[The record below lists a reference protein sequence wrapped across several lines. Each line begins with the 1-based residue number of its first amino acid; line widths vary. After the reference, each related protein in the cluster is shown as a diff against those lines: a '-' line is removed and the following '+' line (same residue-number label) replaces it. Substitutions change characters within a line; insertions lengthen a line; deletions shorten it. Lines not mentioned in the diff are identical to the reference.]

1 MSLLFKLL
9 GWLTGRGSD
18 IISKG
23 LDAYIKKADGDVAK
37 AIEMMKV
44 EQAWLAATRDVQIA
58 AMNTLTYWIGW
69 ALFVFPL
76 GFYWAWILIHDK
88 ILGWGRTDPLTGLI
102 AEWAGIIVLG
112 LFGIAAAPTILRSLR
127 K

>member
-1 MSLLFKLL
+1 MIWTIL
-9 GWLTGRGSD
+9 GWLTGKGTD

-44 EQAWLAATRDVQIA
+44 EQAWLSATRDVQIA
-58 AMNTLTYWIGW
+58 AMNTVTYWVGW
-69 ALFVFPL
+69 SLFVFPL
-76 GFYWAWILIHDK
+76 GFYWSKILIWDK
-88 ILGWGRTDPLTGLI
+88 VFSLGSTDPLTGI
-102 AEWAGIIVLG
+102 VADWAGIIVLG

>member
-1 MSLLFKLL
+1 MIAFLGKLL
-9 GWLTGRGSD
+9 GFSSL
-18 IISKG
+18 IEKG
-23 LDAYIKKADGDVAK
+23 LDFFIKKADGDVVK
-37 AIEMMKV
+37 AVEMMKV

-58 AMNTLTYWIGW
+58 AMNTVTYWIGW

-76 GFYWAWILIHDK
+76 GFYWAKILVWDK
-88 ILGWGRTDPLTGLI
+88 ILQLGSTPPLTGLV
-102 AEWAGIIVLG
+102 ADWAGIIVLG

>member
-1 MSLLFKLL
+1 MIWKFL

-44 EQAWLAATRDVQIA
+44 EQAWLAATRDVQVA
-58 AMNTLTYWIGW
+58 AMNSATYWVGW
-69 ALFVFPL
+69 GLFVFPL
-76 GFYWAWILIHDK
+76 GLYWAKILIVDK
-88 ILGWGRTDPLTGLI
+88 IFQWGSTPPLTGLI
-102 AEWAGIIVLG
+102 AEWAGFIVLG

>member
-1 MSLLFKLL
+1 MIWTIIR
-9 GWLTGRGSD
+9 WLTGSGAD
-18 IISKG
+18 LISKG

-44 EQAWLAATRDVQIA
+44 EQAWLAASRDVQMS
-58 AMNTLTYWIGW
+58 AMNTVTYWVGW
-69 ALFVFPL
+69 SLFVFPL
-76 GFYWAWILIHDK
+76 GLYWAKILIYDK
-88 ILGWGRTDPLTGLI
+88 ILQWGATPPLTGLI

>member
-1 MSLLFKLL
+1 MIAFLSKLL
-9 GWLTGRGSD
+9 GFSS
-18 IISKG
+18 IIEKG
-23 LDAYIKKADGDVAK
+23 LDYFIKKADGDVIK
-37 AIEMMKV
+37 AVEMMKV

-58 AMNTLTYWIGW
+58 AMNTVTYWIGW

-76 GFYWAWILIHDK
+76 GLYWAKILIVDK
-88 ILGWGRTDPLTGLI
+88 IIGWGTTDPLTGLV
-102 AEWAGIIVLG
+102 ADWAGIIVLG

>member
-1 MSLLFKLL
+1 MIWSII

-18 IISKG
+18 LLSKG

-44 EQAWLAATRDVQIA
+44 EQAWLAATRDVQVA
-58 AMNTLTYWIGW
+58 AMNSVTYWIGW
-69 ALFVFPL
+69 GLFVFPL
-76 GFYWAWILIHDK
+76 GLYWAKILLWDK
-88 ILGWGRTDPLTGLI
+88 ILQWGATPPLTGLV
-102 AEWAGIIVLG
+102 ADWAGIIVLG

-127 K
+127 R

>member
-1 MSLLFKLL
+1 MIAFLSKLL
-9 GWLTGRGSD
+9 GFSS
-18 IISKG
+18 IIEKG
-23 LDAYIKKADGDVAK
+23 LDYFIKKADGDVIK
-37 AIEMMKV
+37 AVEMMKV

-58 AMNTLTYWIGW
+58 AMNTVTYWIGW

-76 GFYWAWILIHDK
+76 GLYWAKILIVDK
-88 ILGWGRTDPLTGLI
+88 ILGWGTTDPLTGLV
-102 AEWAGIIVLG
+102 ADWAGIIVLG

>member
-1 MSLLFKLL
+1 VVPVVIAFLSKLL
-9 GWLTGRGSD
+9 GFTSV
-18 IISKG
+18 IEKG
-23 LDAYIKKADGDVAK
+23 LDYFIKKADGDVIK
-37 AIEMMKV
+37 AVEMMKV

-58 AMNTLTYWIGW
+58 AMNTVTYWVGW

-76 GFYWAWILIHDK
+76 GLYWAKILIVDK
-88 ILGWGRTDPLTGLI
+88 ILGWGKTDPLTGLV
-102 AEWAGIIVLG
+102 ADWAGIIVLG